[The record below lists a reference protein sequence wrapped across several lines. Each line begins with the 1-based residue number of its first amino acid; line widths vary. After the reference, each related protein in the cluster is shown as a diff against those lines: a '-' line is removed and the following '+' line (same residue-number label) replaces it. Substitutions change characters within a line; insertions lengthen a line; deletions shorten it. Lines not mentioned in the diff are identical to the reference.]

1 MQYTQQD
8 LEPNDGLK
16 EWTKETLRN
25 SSASRIRRED
35 VLRGIREEEER
46 KRRLTGPLDVG
57 TMPTLYGIPAISKE
71 HGTTDKMVAHVLMPP
86 QEDIFVE
93 KTAPASVHT
102 FDLIQSAVDEL
113 GRKPMVIVLS
123 KLRWMACEK
132 LLMHFR
138 YYYIGEWIPVVLS
151 REECNFDVRVY
162 GYRI

>member
-1 MQYTQQD
+1 MQQN
-8 LEPNDGLK
+8 LEPDAGVK
-16 EWTKETLRN
+16 EWTRETLRERY
-25 SSASRIRRED
+25 SSTNGIKRGD

-46 KRRLTGPLDVG
+46 KRRTVASWDVG

-71 HGTTDKMVAHVLMPP
+71 HGTTDKMIAQIFPARE
-86 QEDIFVE
+86 EDIFIE
-93 KTAPASVHT
+93 KVAPASVHT

-123 KLRWMACEK
+123 KSRWMACEK